1 MEKLKQVGATSEG
14 HKESQSEAKT
24 AKTGKT
30 AKLKKQKT
38 CKTGEIIQILEK
50 ILITNHGLH
59 HHHLLIEKAAG
70 TMFHVKAAL
79 G

>member
-1 MEKLKQVGATSEG
+1 MEKLEQVGATSEG

-24 AKTGKT
+24 GKT
-30 AKLKKQKT
+30 AKLKNCKTEGKT
-38 CKTGEIIQILEK
+38 CKTGEIVQILEK
-50 ILITNHGLH
+50 VQITN

>member
-24 AKTGKT
+24 GKT
-30 AKLKKQKT
+30 AKRKKEKT
-38 CKTGEIIQILEK
+38 CKTVEIIQILEK
-50 ILITNHGLH
+50 VQITNHGFD

>member
-24 AKTGKT
+24 GKN
-30 AKLKKQKT
+30 AKLKKKP
-38 CKTGEIIQILEK
+38 CKTGETVQILQK
-50 ILITNHGLH
+50 VQITNHGLH